1 MSPRELEKLLG
12 GYAAG
17 TLTSRERDALF
28 EAAVDDQKLFEALAD
43 EEALREL
50 LSDPATRQELLD
62 VLAEPAPGA
71 TFFDWLRRPLG
82 MVSVAATAAAT
93 VALVFLLRPAPE
105 QEQQVAMFTQSKPE
119 EAAQPP
125 RPSPGG
131 SRVAEKR
138 AEEPV
143 TATVPP
149 EPPAAPA
156 PPEPAA
162 EVENKAKLTAAGE
175 APARKDEAVASPIRV
190 AVERRLA
197 DGSWARTDPSVTF
210 ARGDRVRF
218 IVASANPGTILLRSG
233 DAPVY
238 SAAIRPGAEITSPEV
253 TLDAQSGESR
263 FTLELG
269 AAPQPAG
276 LTMSRMRG
284 YANEARDQLPARTAI
299 TLRYR

>member
-1 MSPRELEKLLG
+1 
-12 GYAAG
+12 
-17 TLTSRERDALF
+17 
-28 EAAVDDQKLFEALAD
+28 LFEALAD

-62 VLAEPAPGA
+62 VLAEPAPGT

-82 MVSVAATAAAT
+82 IASVAAMAAAT

-105 QEQQVAMFTQSKPE
+105 QEQQVAMLTQSKPE
-119 EAAQPP
+119 EEAQAP
-125 RPSPGG
+125 RPSPSG

-138 AEEPV
+138 AEQPV

-156 PPEPAA
+156 PPAMVA

-175 APARKDEAVASPIRV
+175 APARKDKADASPIRV

-197 DGSWARTDPSVTF
+197 DGSWARTDPSVTL

-218 IVASANPGTILLRSG
+218 IVGSANPGTILLRSG
-233 DAPVY
+233 DAPIH
-238 SAAIRPGAEITSPEV
+238 SAVIRPGVEITSPEV
-253 TLDAQSGESR
+253 TLDEDSGESR

-276 LTMSRMRG
+276 LTMSRMRAA
-284 YANEARDQLPARTAI
+284 ANEARDQLPARTAI